1 MLINTSNIQSVKN
14 YLRQLKLP
22 DQNSHKGQNG
32 RLLVIGGSSLFHSAS
47 IWAAEIASHFA
58 DIVHYSST
66 EENNEIMFS
75 LKKKFHNGIVVPQKD
90 LFNYVKEDNVILVG
104 PGMMRS
110 GDEGKYTYNL
120 VKKLIEDFP
129 EKQFVFDAGAL
140 QVMDRNWLLKLKQPA
155 LVTPHQE
162 EFRLLFGKNPSFIKE
177 AAATYKTTILLK
189 KIQDV
194 ITDGQEEIIIEG
206 GNAGLTKGGTGDVLA
221 GLAASLSLNN
231 SPFIAAVAASLLL
244 KFTADQ
250 LYQKKGY
257 WYNVNDIITQ
267 LPEVMASFLL
277 FDKS

>member
-1 MLINTSNIQSVKN
+1 
-14 YLRQLKLP
+14 
-22 DQNSHKGQNG
+22 
-32 RLLVIGGSSLFHSAS
+32 
-47 IWAAEIASHFA
+47 
-58 DIVHYSST
+58 
-66 EENNEIMFS
+66 
-75 LKKKFHNGIVVPQKD
+75 
-90 LFNYVKEDNVILVG
+90 
-104 PGMMRS
+104 
-110 GDEGKYTYNL
+110 
-120 VKKLIEDFP
+120 
-129 EKQFVFDAGAL
+129 
-140 QVMDRNWLLKLKQPA
+140 MDKNWLLKLKQPA

-162 EFRLLFGKNPSFIKE
+162 EFRLLFGQDPSLIKE
-177 AAATYKTTILLK
+177 VATTYKTIILLK

-194 ITDGQEEIIIEG
+194 ITDGQEEIIVEG

-231 SPFIAAVAASLLL
+231 SPFVAAAAASLLL